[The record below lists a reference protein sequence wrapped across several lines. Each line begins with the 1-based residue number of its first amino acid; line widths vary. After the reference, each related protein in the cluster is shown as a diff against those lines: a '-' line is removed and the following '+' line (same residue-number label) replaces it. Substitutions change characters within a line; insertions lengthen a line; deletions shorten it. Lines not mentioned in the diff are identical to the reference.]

1 MRVDQE
7 TCGRLAS
14 GEGGG
19 GEESPARFGT
29 FRNAEK
35 ILVFIES
42 AID

>member
-14 GEGGG
+14 GEGG

>member
-1 MRVDQE
+1 MVGSRL
-7 TCGRLAS
+7 GR
-14 GEGGG
+14 GG